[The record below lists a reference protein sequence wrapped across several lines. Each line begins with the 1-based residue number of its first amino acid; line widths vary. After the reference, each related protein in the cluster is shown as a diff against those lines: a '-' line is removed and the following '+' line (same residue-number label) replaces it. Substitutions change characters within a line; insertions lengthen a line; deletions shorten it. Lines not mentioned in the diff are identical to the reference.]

1 MVVLLPSKEFEKR
14 RRELKYSALH
24 FITMCVVL
32 RNVSEFKDLYEI
44 TVWLLLLSLAVYERL
59 SKCIYDL
66 I

>member
-24 FITMCVVL
+24 LITMCVVL